1 MVFRELNLLPF
12 LHGVIRI
19 HENKKKKKNA
29 HSSLHHELWAD
40 GDYLI
45 FLAIFN
51 MNIHHRKYIQ
61 K

>member
-1 MVFRELNLLPF
+1 MVLYGFMRT
-12 LHGVIRI
+12 
-19 HENKKKKKNA
+19 KKKKNA